1 MKNQKKLRNLSEY
14 FFGEDQGRYILE
26 IKPEN
31 TKKIENILKE
41 NDIYFENIGTTQE
54 KYFEIVGE
62 MKIDTNAL
70 FKINNQW
77 YNSY

>member
-1 MKNQKKLRNLSEY
+1 MRENNVFYENIGITQPKY
-14 FFGEDQGRYILE
+14 FE
-26 IKPEN
+26 
-31 TKKIENILKE
+31 IENFLKE
-41 NDIYFENIGTTQE
+41 NDIYFENIGRTQE

-77 YNSY
+77 YNNY